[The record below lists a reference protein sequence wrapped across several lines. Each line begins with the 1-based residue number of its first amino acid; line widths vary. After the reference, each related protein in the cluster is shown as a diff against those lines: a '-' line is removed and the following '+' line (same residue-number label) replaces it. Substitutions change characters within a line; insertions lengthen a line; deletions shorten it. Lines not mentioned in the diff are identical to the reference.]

1 MKQNYAYEGEVKAK
15 KIKTKLKPFELL
27 EKSALPFG
35 SALGIRKCKV
45 KLNSVQKILPCIYVY
60 VYIQH

>member
-27 EKSALPFG
+27 EKSALPFD
-35 SALGIRKCKV
+35 SALGIRV
-45 KLNSVQKILPCIYVY
+45 KSN
-60 VYIQH
+60 